1 MATIFDGFMTGY
13 GQGRKFGAQRDVGG
27 AMARGDY
34 EGAARAA
41 YGFGELSVGQELM
54 KEKRRQDELARRAAL
69 GQQAAGG
76 DLTGATN
83 AALEAGDFEAAAEI
97 AKWAKDKS
105 AQEKEAAAQR
115 ADQVAALAYAV
126 RNTPPEQRAAAVQ
139 QLLPQLQALGFQPQQ
154 LDAFD
159 WSDQSLDAVIAQ
171 SLGVKEVLM
180 QQDREADNAR
190 DERRLSLEGER
201 VNIARGQLGVS
212 QGNLALSRQRE
223 RRVAAGGGSS
233 GGGGGWEEF

>member
-1 MATIFDGFMTGY
+1 
-13 GQGRKFGAQRDVGG
+13 
-27 AMARGDY
+27 
-34 EGAARAA
+34 
-41 YGFGELSVGQELM
+41 
-54 KEKRRQDELARRAAL
+54 AAL
-69 GQQAAGG
+69 GQQVAGG

-83 AALEAGDFEAAAEI
+83 AAFQAGDFETAIALPEYAAKAS
-97 AKWAKDKS
+97 K
-105 AQEKEAAAQR
+105 QEKEAAAQR

-126 RNTPPEQRAAAVQ
+126 RTTPPEQRAAAVQ
-139 QLLPQLQALGFQPQQ
+139 QLLPQLPALGFQPHQ

-171 SLGVKEVLM
+171 SLGVKEMLM

-212 QGNLALSRQRE
+212 QGNLAQRRTEHAERKRQGGY
-223 RRVAAGGGSS
+223 AAPGAPSYDPS
-233 GGGGGWEEF
+233 AIKWD